1 MGSGEIK
8 SNISKKMESLTKEL
22 EIYQNMQPKR
32 ELKLI

>member
-1 MGSGEIK
+1 MGSGEIQ

-22 EIYQNMQPKR
+22 EIYKKMQPLR